1 MFPQSMEQ
9 LRRRDRRK
17 IFEKRRKIF
26 EKKRSKPVRTKNLK
40 FDGFRRIFLGIRR
53 ISTDFDGFPRP
64 GPDQIFCFRNRSGS
78 DFFAPGTGPDQ
89 FFCFRNRFG
98 LDFLVTEPTRCSSDA
113 KKTIRYSFGQYRSS
127 QNTKCTVQHGFSASW
142 NSLTLYRTGSDHLNS
157 RQEAVYVLHAACWQ
171 QTS

>member
-53 ISTDFDGFPRP
+53 ISTDFDGFRRP

-113 KKTIRYSFGQYRSS
+113 KKRSGTVSVNTGAAKTQNVRSS
-127 QNTKCTVQHGFSASW
+127 MVSVHPGTVSHYIEPDPI
-142 NSLTLYRTGSDHLNS
+142 T
-157 RQEAVYVLHAACWQ
+157 
-171 QTS
+171 